1 MRIIVDRGRQPGSV
15 MSYLLRP
22 DKREK
27 GQESENPILHT
38 NMFGETEQELTEEL
52 RFSADQNQQVER
64 TYVQYKIS
72 FPPGENPDIET
83 KKGIIDDVLAMRGH
97 GQNCQFFAV
106 EHFEK
111 IDKHGVHHLHVLAS
125 TVRLDGT
132 WVDDAYERVK
142 LKDVERQLEQKWR
155 LQYCPPTAKGTR
167 INTSIKEV
175 KLREQGQMLTKD
187 TLRTALDEA
196 LADHPSMPLLMTR
209 IKAKGYTMHFHE
221 FGDGKGISFG
231 AEGKHFK
238 GRQLGDRYSF
248 NGLHEYAGV
257 DYQPQ
262 RDDPMLRQLN
272 EMSAEKCQAIL
283 AQLNYPDPGPGP
295 LPKLERSQSE
305 EEINQQIELWEATQL
320 IQDIWE
326 HSRAVLPN
334 LKAATFKGGYQI
346 QSGSSGY
353 PELYRTGEKLLRC
366 SEKGYQSTGLTPTD
380 IQQLQAWRRLI
391 MQQFEEWRLQEAAR
405 KKQKEQ
411 EKLQNQQP
419 PTKSGKLAQP
429 KKSQGLEL

>member
-1 MRIIVDRGRQPGSV
+1 LRIIVDRGRQAGPVIG
-15 MSYLLRP
+15 YLLSP

-27 GQESENPILHT
+27 GQEDKNPIFHT

-52 RFSADQNQQVER
+52 RFSADQNPQVER

-83 KKGIIDDVLAMRGH
+83 KKGIVNDVLAMRGH

-111 IDKHGVHHLHVLAS
+111 IDRHGVRHLHVLAS

-142 LKDVERQLEQKWR
+142 LKNVERQLEQKWG
-155 LQYCPPTAKGTR
+155 LQYCLPKEKGKR
-167 INTSIKEV
+167 INTSIREV
-175 KLREQGQMLTKD
+175 KLREQGLLAKD
-187 TLRTALDEA
+187 TLRKALDEA
-196 LADHPSMPLLMTR
+196 LADQPSMPLLMTR
-209 IKAKGYTMHFHE
+209 IKAQGYTIQFHE

-272 EMSAEKCQAIL
+272 EMSPEKCQAIL
-283 AQLNYPDPGPGP
+283 AQLNYPGPSP
-295 LPKLERSQSE
+295 LPKLERSQPE
-305 EEINQQIELWEATQL
+305 KEIHQQIEIWEATQL
-320 IQDIWE
+320 IQEIWE
-326 HSRAVLPN
+326 LSRVMRPN
-334 LKAATFKGGYQI
+334 LQAARFKEGYQI
-346 QSGSSGY
+346 QPDSSGH
-353 PELYRTGEKLLRC
+353 PELYRTGEKLLERT
-366 SEKGYQSTGLTPTD
+366 EKGYQQTGLTPAD
-380 IQQLQAWRRLI
+380 IQQLQIWRRLV
-391 MQQFEEWRLQEAAR
+391 MQRFEEWRLQQAAM

-411 EKLQNQQP
+411 DSLRNQQR
-419 PTKSGKLAQP
+419 PTKTGEPVKP